1 MNESTLTIDLNLTDP
16 MTIGK
21 NNNNNNMTDMFNT
34 TEHWYL
40 YLGPYLLDF
49 RYEYIKIHGWISIAV
64 CLFGII
70 ANILNIIVLTRFV
83 EYKNN

>member
-1 MNESTLTIDLNLTDP
+1 MNESMIIDLDQNDLT
-16 MTIGK
+16 TIG
-21 NNNNNNMTDMFNT
+21 NNDNNSMTDMFNT

-40 YLGPYLLDF
+40 YLGPYLLEF
-49 RYEYIKIHGWISIAV
+49 RDEYIKIHGWISIAV

-83 EYKNN
+83 KYKNN